1 MLTSKELRVKAW
13 NSLKGKYWRAFLVIL
28 VLGLLASGGT
38 SLQTS
43 SQTLTETIN
52 LVDPSEMDETM
63 ELGAAVVGTIA
74 TAMAVVGMAISL
86 FVGNAADVGL
96 AHYFILNTDSK
107 PSFADAFYGFKVK
120 YLRNIGTLLLVGIK
134 LALWSLLLVVPG
146 IIKSFEYAIIPYI
159 LADDPEIS
167 SKEAFRKAKEMMMG
181 NKWRLFKLNL
191 SFFGWFVLCVVTCG
205 LGTPFLLPYVSA
217 ANAEF
222 YAELKNQ

>member
-86 FVGNAADVGL
+86 FVGNAADVGQ

>member
-28 VLGLLASGGT
+28 VLGLLASIGT
-38 SLQTS
+38 SLETG
-43 SQTLTETIN
+43 SQNLTETIN

-74 TAMAVVGMAISL
+74 TVMAVVGMAISL

-96 AHYFILNTDSK
+96 AHYFVRNVETK
-107 PSFADAFYGFKVK
+107 PSFVDAFYGFKVK

-181 NKWRLFKLNL
+181 NKWRLFKLNF

-222 YAELKNQ
+222 YAELKNK

>member
-74 TAMAVVGMAISL
+74 TVMAVVGMAISL

-134 LALWSLLLVVPG
+134 IVLWSCLLLIPG
-146 IIKSFEYAIIPYI
+146 IIKSVEYSIIPYI

>member
-74 TAMAVVGMAISL
+74 TVMAVVGMAISL

>member
-38 SLQTS
+38 SLQTR

>member
-1 MLTSKELRVKAW
+1 MLTSKELRAKAW

-74 TAMAVVGMAISL
+74 TIMAVVGMAISL

-134 LALWSLLLVVPG
+134 IVLWSCLLLIPG
-146 IIKSFEYAIIPYI
+146 IIKSVEYSIIPYI
-159 LADDPEIS
+159 LADDAEIT

-181 NKWRLFKLNL
+181 NKWRLCKLYI

-222 YAELKNQ
+222 YAELKNK

>member
-159 LADDPEIS
+159 LADDPEIT

>member
-1 MLTSKELRVKAW
+1 MLTSKELKVKAW

-28 VLGLLASGGT
+28 VLGLLASIGT
-38 SLQTS
+38 SLETG
-43 SQTLTETIN
+43 SQNLTDMLN

-74 TAMAVVGMAISL
+74 TVMAVVGMAISL
-86 FVGNAADVGL
+86 FVGNAADVDL
-96 AHYFILNTDSK
+96 AHYVILNTDSK

-134 LALWSLLLVVPG
+134 IVLWSCLLLIPG
-146 IIKSFEYAIIPYI
+146 IIKSVEYSIIPYI
-159 LADDPEIS
+159 LADDAEIT

-181 NKWRLFKLNL
+181 NKWRLCKLYI

-222 YAELKNQ
+222 YAERKNK

>member
-1 MLTSKELRVKAW
+1 MLTSKELRAKAW

-28 VLGLLASGGT
+28 VLGLLASIGT
-38 SLQTS
+38 SLETG
-43 SQTLTETIN
+43 SQNLTETIN

-74 TAMAVVGMAISL
+74 TIMAVVGMAISL

-181 NKWRLFKLNL
+181 NKWRLCKLYI

-222 YAELKNQ
+222 YAELKNK

>member
-28 VLGLLASGGT
+28 VLGLLASIGT
-38 SLQTS
+38 SLETG
-43 SQTLTETIN
+43 SQNLTDMLN

-74 TAMAVVGMAISL
+74 TVMAVVGMAISL

-159 LADDPEIS
+159 LADDPEIT

-181 NKWRLFKLNL
+181 NKWRLFKLNF

-217 ANAEF
+217 ADAEF
-222 YAELKNQ
+222 YAELKNK

>member
-43 SQTLTETIN
+43 SQTLTDTIN

-74 TAMAVVGMAISL
+74 TVMAVVGMAISL

-96 AHYFILNTDSK
+96 AHYFVRNVETK

-159 LADDPEIS
+159 LADDPEIT

-181 NKWRLFKLNL
+181 NKWRLFKLNF

-222 YAELKNQ
+222 YAELKNK

>member
-63 ELGAAVVGTIA
+63 ELGAAVVGAIA
-74 TAMAVVGMAISL
+74 TVMAIVGMAISL
-86 FVGNAADVGL
+86 FIGNAADVGL

>member
-1 MLTSKELRVKAW
+1 MLTSKELRAKAW

-74 TAMAVVGMAISL
+74 TVMAVVGMAISL

-159 LADDPEIS
+159 LADDREIS